1 MFALRWQNCEFIYMC
16 VVMESIEA
24 NIPFNLYYVKRSY
37 GLVPQGL
44 TNSKIIDEVK
54 DVSKFTDVKR
64 KVTTQCHARKIEVLQ
79 YAGSQ
84 IRKAILK
91 TNVNDQQST

>member
-1 MFALRWQNCEFIYMC
+1 MC

-24 NIPFNLYYVKRSY
+24 NIPFNLYYVKRSH

-54 DVSKFTDVKR
+54 NMTKLTDFKR
-64 KVTTQCHARKIEVLQ
+64 EVTTPWHTHIIEVLQ
-79 YAGSQ
+79 YVGSR
-84 IRKAILK
+84 IRKLILR
-91 TNVNDQQST
+91 TSINNQQSK

>member
-1 MFALRWQNCEFIYMC
+1 MC

-24 NIPFNLYYVKRSY
+24 NIPFTLDYVKRSY

-54 DVSKFTDVKR
+54 DVTKFTDFKR
-64 KVTTQCHARKIEVLQ
+64 GLTTQ
-79 YAGSQ
+79 
-84 IRKAILK
+84 
-91 TNVNDQQST
+91 